1 MTFSFLTMSFTLNS
15 GTPILIPSALAS
27 FDLEMI
33 QPSLFDN
40 ATTGLLLSF
49 GLKTLSQET

>member
-1 MTFSFLTMSFTLNS
+1 MTFSFLTISFTLNS

-27 FDLEMI
+27 FDLEMM

-40 ATTGLLLSF
+40 ATTGLLFSF